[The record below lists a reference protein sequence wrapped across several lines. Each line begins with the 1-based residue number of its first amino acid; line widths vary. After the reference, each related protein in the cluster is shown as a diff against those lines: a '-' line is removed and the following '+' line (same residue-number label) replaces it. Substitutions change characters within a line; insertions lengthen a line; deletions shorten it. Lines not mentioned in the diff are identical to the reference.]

1 MFAGLDYRRRTVSE
15 NRRRIWG
22 AEVQIFTVSLNG
34 AKIYLHRFKSNPA
47 TACTKATLT
56 TENKNE
62 AANEQAKPE
71 AASAQATTDQ
81 ATTGQAKTDRA
92 STGNENN
99 HKTGNVSS
107 GFDWVTE
114 RSSCTLPKVFNALR
128 LEVEDDVKARNS
140 LRPNPAAYEFLV
152 TNDTGEFAVLLKA
165 KELQKS
171 VSFRLADNAILVRDD
186 QGKPMFEVTLAFDD
200 AGKCRL
206 NVNSQEREFWQV
218 RRMAL
223 EELMYRGL

>member
-1 MFAGLDYRRRTVSE
+1 V
-15 NRRRIWG
+15 N
-22 AEVQIFTVSLNG
+22 
-34 AKIYLHRFKSNPA
+34 
-47 TACTKATLT
+47 

-81 ATTGQAKTDRA
+81 ATTG
-92 STGNENN
+92 NENN
-99 HKTGNVSS
+99 RKAGNGTS

-114 RSSCTLPKVFNALR
+114 RSSCTLPKVFNTLR

-140 LRPNPAAYEFLV
+140 LRPNPPVYEFLV

-200 AGKCRL
+200 AGKCCL

-223 EELMYRGL
+223 EDLMYRGL